1 MSIAKVTYHARGA
14 GAVPRY
20 PDGELV
26 GVLPDQ
32 VGNREH
38 VNFTAVPGHGGV
50 QAKQVIAVILAD
62 ADCGIGVTDGNT
74 AITLA
79 KTRPIRAGVEQAI
92 RIREGQRLG
101 VIADANAL

>member
-1 MSIAKVTYHARGA
+1 MSIAKVTYHARGP

-20 PDGELV
+20 PDGELI

-38 VNFTAVPGHGGV
+38 VTFTAVPGHGGV
-50 QAKQVIAVILAD
+50 QPKQVIAIILAD
-62 ADCGIGVTDGNT
+62 ADCGIGVTDANT
-74 AITLA
+74 AITLV
-79 KTRPIRAGVEQAI
+79 KTRPIKAGVEQSI

-101 VIADANAL
+101 VIADASTL

>member
-1 MSIAKVTYHARGA
+1 MSIAKVTYHSRGPS
-14 GAVPRY
+14 AVPRY

-38 VNFTAVPGHGGV
+38 VTFTAAPGHGAL
-50 QAKQVIAVILAD
+50 QTKQVIAVILAD
-62 ADCGIGVTDGNT
+62 ADCGIGVTDGAT
-74 AITLA
+74 PVTLA
-79 KTRPIRAGVEQAI
+79 KTRPIKAGVEQSI

-101 VIADANAL
+101 VIADANAV